1 MKSKPT
7 DITKNIR
14 LTGNSYAVLA
24 LLEQFGES
32 TSYDIK
38 QAIEL
43 SIQNFWPVPHTT
55 AYEEPARLATG
66 GYLSVR
72 QEEGGR
78 RRRFYSLTEKGHEAL
93 AAWAADPEVAP
104 PQLREEAILKVFAGG
119 DPGPLA
125 ESRRAWHEAKRDELA
140 GMLAEVR
147 KAEDSSLAASERTL
161 MSGVGYH
168 QKMIELLD
176 LLAVGGEPGTT

>member
-1 MKSKPT
+1 MKSNST
-7 DITKNIR
+7 DVTKNIR

-38 QAIEL
+38 QAIEI

-55 AYEEPARLATG
+55 AYEEPARLAAA

-93 AAWAADPEVAP
+93 AAWAADPAVAP

-119 DPGPLA
+119 APEPLA
-125 ESRRAWHEAKRDELA
+125 ASRRAWHEAKRDELA
-140 GMLAEVR
+140 AMLGEVR
-147 KAEDSSLAASERTL
+147 KAEDDSFVASERTL
-161 MSGVGYH
+161 RTGVGYH

-176 LLAVGGEPGTT
+176 LLAEGGDPGIA

>member
-1 MKSKPT
+1 MKSKYK
-7 DITKNIR
+7 DIK

-24 LLEQFGES
+24 LLDEFGES
-32 TSYDIK
+32 TSYEIK

-55 AYEEPARLATG
+55 AYEEPARLAAA
-66 GYLSVR
+66 GYLEAR

-78 RRRFYSLTEKGHEAL
+78 RRRVYSLTEAGREAL

-104 PQLREEAILKVFAGG
+104 PQLREEAILKIFAGAE
-119 DPGPLA
+119 PGPLA
-125 ESRRAWHEAKRDELA
+125 AARRAWHEAKREELGA
-140 GMLAEVR
+140 LLREVQEAEGF
-147 KAEDSSLAASERTL
+147 AASERTL
-161 MSGVGYH
+161 TAGVGYH

-176 LLAVGGEPGTT
+176 LLDQARGN